1 MAEAHPSGRQ
11 SAIQCPMSSLDGD
24 IPSTTIQE
32 GESPSEGENLVL
44 LLSRHIDTDNWLT
57 TALLHNYGPLLTR
70 SDRTLRSWCYGLHA
84 FLVAIHVALV
94 GMLFT
99 HPEHRFSVSINNTA
113 ATIALKVFLQA
124 FYTVCLHELVLW
136 ILM

>member
-1 MAEAHPSGRQ
+1 MAEAYASGRH
-11 SAIQCPMSSLDGD
+11 SGIYWSTSSFDED
-24 IPSTTIQE
+24 MPSTTLRE
-32 GESPSEGENLVL
+32 GDSSSESENLVF
-44 LLSRHIDTDNWLT
+44 LSRHIDTDSVLT
-57 TALLHNYGPLLTR
+57 TALLHNDGPPQTR
-70 SDRTLRSWCYGLHA
+70 GDHTFRSWCYGLHA

-124 FYTVCLHELVLW
+124 FYTVCLYELALW